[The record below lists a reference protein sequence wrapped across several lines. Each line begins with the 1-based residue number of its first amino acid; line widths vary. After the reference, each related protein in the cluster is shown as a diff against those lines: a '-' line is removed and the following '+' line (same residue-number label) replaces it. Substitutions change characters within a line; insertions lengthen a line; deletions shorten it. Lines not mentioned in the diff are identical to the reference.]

1 MKAKKLIAGIAAIA
15 VVGTCGVA
23 LAGCGESSSSSVK
36 TYTLKIENWADW
48 TDANEHPMSLG
59 QSGALWG
66 LDTWLASG
74 TKVKT
79 DDDGNM
85 VGVYYQFTLDIDEDC
100 QLPDYVN
107 YTLSYSVHADPS
119 EIYKEPV
126 DACYSFTGYA
136 WAIPG
141 GYHLM
146 APQFAEATI
155 IGEAFKETMSQGISP
170 LAEYSG
176 PNGGTLYYFYCN
188 SDLFSAGVEFG
199 FPFITNPL
207 QGMFACDVEVAD
219 SAISSF
225 KVTGEQ
231 APELTV
237 PETTDSGLGGFGSNE
252 GQDNQDSS
260 ESNYITSDET
270 MSAAATAGN
279 KTGAYTYSYSEK
291 DDFGSTNEYTV
302 TVTLKADGTLTFV
315 RERTSEGFGPTT
327 LHYNGTYKV
336 YENGGKTYL
345 IITGLGLDEADNGQG
360 GNATGAVPTAEWLA
374 NGNTIVVLG
383 ADNSFTPYTK

>member
-1 MKAKKLIAGIAAIA
+1 
-15 VVGTCGVA
+15 
-23 LAGCGESSSSSVK
+23 
-36 TYTLKIENWADW
+36 
-48 TDANEHPMSLG
+48 
-59 QSGALWG
+59 
-66 LDTWLASG
+66 
-74 TKVKT
+74 
-79 DDDGNM
+79 
-85 VGVYYQFTLDIDEDC
+85 
-100 QLPDYVN
+100 
-107 YTLSYSVHADPS
+107 
-119 EIYKEPV
+119 
-126 DACYSFTGYA
+126 
-136 WAIPG
+136 
-141 GYHLM
+141 M